1 MIDTHCHLNFEAF
14 EGTVDQTLANATAA
28 GITHLVVPG
37 TDIPSSTSAI
47 RIADM
52 YDNVFAAVGIHPHHA
67 YEIQDDRNMVPQL
80 LKHLDELLEHS
91 KVTAVGEIGLDRH
104 VYKNTQYDGYQLS
117 DSFLEIQQRLFTH
130 QLYLAAFIQKPV
142 ITHNRDA
149 ADWLLEILEKYW
161 DEWFSGKLVFH
172 CCEANEQLLT
182 FAKERHIYIGVDG
195 DVTYSKKKAAFVQQ
209 VPLELLVLETDSPY
223 LTPEPTRQTKKFPN
237 EPANLVHTARYIANL
252 KGISLEELNEVTT
265 TNAKQLFGLPT

>member
-14 EGTVDQTLANATAA
+14 EETVDQTLANTTTA

-47 RIADM
+47 RIADTH
-52 YDNVFAAVGIHPHHA
+52 DNVFAAVGIHPHHA
-67 YEIQDDRNMVPQL
+67 YEIKDDRNMVPEL
-80 LKHLDELLEHS
+80 LKQLDELLEHS
-91 KVTAVGEIGLDRH
+91 KVVAIGEIGLDRH

-117 DSFLEIQQRLFTH
+117 AEFLETQQRLFTH

-161 DEWFSGKLVFH
+161 NEWFSGKLVFH
-172 CCEANEQLLT
+172 CCEANEELLA
-182 FAKERHIYIGVDG
+182 FAKKRHIYIGVDG
-195 DVTYSKKKAAFVQQ
+195 DVTYSKKKAAFIKE

-223 LTPEPTRQTKKFPN
+223 LTPEPARQTNKFPN
-237 EPANLVHTARYIANL
+237 EPANLIYIAQCIADL
-252 KGISLEELNEVTT
+252 KGISLEELNQATT
-265 TNAKQLFGLPT
+265 QNAMSLFGL